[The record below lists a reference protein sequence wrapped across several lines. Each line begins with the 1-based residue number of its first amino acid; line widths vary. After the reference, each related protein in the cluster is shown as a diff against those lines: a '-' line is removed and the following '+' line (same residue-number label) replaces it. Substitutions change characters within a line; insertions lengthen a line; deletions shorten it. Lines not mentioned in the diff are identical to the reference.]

1 VEKLQ
6 GFIKEIK
13 EEFNQLRIKY
23 AEAGKMLE

>member
-6 GFIKEIK
+6 DFIKEIK
-13 EEFNQLRIKY
+13 EELDQQRMKY